1 MSDLSGFPTQFPS
14 RMRPTRRPLVI
25 LLLAPF
31 LVLSILRSPA
41 AESFAFHHENVLGTS
56 LDLTIAVG
64 NKAEASAAETAVLAE
79 IERLRKLLS
88 SYDPASELSRLN
100 SSTAPMVCS
109 QEMLDVLNACDLWQS
124 KSRGAYSGHLGGLV
138 SLWSKSEKAGAAPT
152 SAELQ
157 PLLASLKSPGWKID
171 AASRSVTRLSP
182 PESLNLNSLGKGYI
196 VTKAAVAAR
205 KAVPAVTGLLVN
217 IGGDIFASGR
227 PAGSPAWEI
236 GVSDPKRSAD
246 NAPPLT
252 KVRLVDRAIST
263 SAAYE
268 RGYTISGRR
277 YSHIL
282 DPRTGMPAEGVASAT
297 VISADNASANA
308 MATMLCVM
316 KPEDG
321 LELVKATPGSECL
334 IIASDGHQLRSPGFS
349 ALEGTAPAPA
359 AASSGPNGWPSN
371 FQVAVAIDLNAQA
384 KVGRKMKR
392 PFVAVWVEDSTGKRV
407 RTVLVWG
414 REKKY
419 LRDLRAWWKLA
430 QTQPEW
436 AATVTRA
443 TRNAG
448 QHRVEWD
455 GKDDQGQPLPMGTYK
470 LTIEAAREH
479 GTYAIQQGT
488 IVCGKTAATG
498 TIPAGTEFGVTQ
510 LSYGPAGQ

>member
-1 MSDLSGFPTQFPS
+1 
-14 RMRPTRRPLVI
+14 MRSTRSQLAI
-25 LLLAPF
+25 LLLAP
-31 LVLSILRSPA
+31 LLALSILPIPA

-56 LDLTIAVG
+56 LDLTISAVD
-64 NKAEASAAETAVLAE
+64 KAQANAAETAVLAE
-79 IERLRKLLS
+79 IERLRKILS

-100 SSTAPMVCS
+100 AAAAPMVCS
-109 QEMLDVLNACDLWQS
+109 QEVLDVLSGCDVWQS
-124 KSRGAYSGHLGGLV
+124 RSRGTYSGQLGELV
-138 SLWSKSEKAGAAPT
+138 SLWSKSEKAGAVPT

-157 PLLASLKSPGWKID
+157 PILATLASPGWKID
-171 AASRSVTRLSP
+171 PVTRSVTRLSP
-182 PESLNLNSLGKGYI
+182 PQSLNLNSLGKGYI
-196 VTKAAVAAR
+196 VTRAAVAAR
-205 KAVPAVTGLLVN
+205 KAVPGLTGILVN

-227 PAGSPAWEI
+227 PAEGATWEI

-268 RGYTISGRR
+268 RGFTISGRR

-297 VISADNASANA
+297 VISANNASSNA

-316 KPEDG
+316 KPEEG
-321 LELVKATPGSECL
+321 LELVKATPDSECL
-334 IIASDGHQLRSPGFS
+334 IIASDGRQLRSPGFS
-349 ALEGTAPAPA
+349 ALEGAAPSPA
-359 AASSGPNGWPSN
+359 GASSGPNDWPSN
-371 FQVAVAIDLNAQA
+371 FQVAIAIDLNAQA
-384 KVGRKMKR
+384 KPGRKMKR

-407 RTVLVWG
+407 RTVAVWG
-414 REKKY
+414 RERKY
-419 LRDLRAWWKLA
+419 LRELRVWWKLA

-448 QHRVEWD
+448 QHRIEWD
-455 GKDDQGQPLPMGTYK
+455 GKDDQGQPLPMGTYT
-470 LTIEAAREH
+470 LTIEASREH
-479 GTYAIQQGT
+479 GTYAIQRGT

-498 TIPAGTEFGVTQ
+498 TIPAGTEFGETQ

>member
-1 MSDLSGFPTQFPS
+1 
-14 RMRPTRRPLVI
+14 MRPTRSPLAI

-31 LVLSILRSPA
+31 LALSILPIPA

-56 LDLTIAVG
+56 LDLTISAAD
-64 NKAEASAAETAVLAE
+64 KAQASAAETAVLAE
-79 IERLRKLLS
+79 IERLRKILS

-100 SSTAPMVCS
+100 AATAPMVCS
-109 QEMLDVLNACDLWQS
+109 QEMLDVLSACDLWQS
-124 KSRGAYSGHLGGLV
+124 KSRGAYSGHLGELV
-138 SLWSKSEKAGAAPT
+138 SLWSKSEKSGAVPT

-157 PLLASLKSPGWKID
+157 PILTTLASPGWKID
-171 AASRSVTRLSP
+171 SATHSVTRLSP
-182 PESLNLNSLGKGYI
+182 PQSLNLNSLGKGYI

-205 KAVPAVTGLLVN
+205 KAVPALTGLLVN

-227 PAGSPAWEI
+227 PADGSAWEI

-252 KVRLVDRAIST
+252 KVRLADRAIST

-268 RGYTISGRR
+268 RGYTIAGRR

-282 DPRTGMPAEGVASAT
+282 DPRNGMPAEGVASAT
-297 VISADNASANA
+297 VISANNASANA

-316 KPEDG
+316 KPEEG
-321 LELVKATPGSECL
+321 LELVKANPGYECL
-334 IIASDGHQLRSPGFS
+334 IISSDGRQLRSPGFS
-349 ALEGTAPAPA
+349 ALEGAAPAPA
-359 AASSGPNGWPSN
+359 AAASGPNDWPAN
-371 FQVAVAIDLNAQA
+371 FQVAIAIDLNAQA
-384 KVGRKMKR
+384 KPGRKTKR

-407 RTVLVWG
+407 RTVAVWG
-414 REKKY
+414 RERKY
-419 LRDLRAWWKLA
+419 LRELRVWWKIA

-448 QHRVEWD
+448 QHRIEWD
-455 GKDDQGQPLPMGTYK
+455 GKDDQGQPLPMGTYT
-470 LTIEAAREH
+470 LTIEADREH
-479 GTYAIQQGT
+479 GTYAIQHGT

-498 TIPAGTEFGVTQ
+498 TIPAGTEFGETQ